1 MKKKLNLFCVL
12 MLLLMVAQVVT
23 MFVMNAGEFVMNAG
37 DFEEGWQSGASDQT
51 TSGWTAIIV
60 YLYGFV
66 VIAAAIVSFV
76 CFLRFILNVNQN
88 NVLTGENVNLL
99 RLTGVGL
106 LIITVFVL
114 CFTLWEGENLAVA
127 LDKNIG
133 LMIFSV
139 FNMIVA
145 EAFAIG
151 LKLKEEQDLTI

>member
-23 MFVMNAGEFVMNAG
+23 MFVMNAG

-51 TSGWTAIIV
+51 ISGWTAIIV
-60 YLYGFV
+60 YLFAFV

-76 CFLRFILNVNQN
+76 CFLRFVLNVNQN

-106 LIITVFVL
+106 LINTVFVL

-127 LDKNIG
+127 FDKAIG

>member
-1 MKKKLNLFCVL
+1 MKKKLNFFCVL

-23 MFVMNAGEFVMNAG
+23 TFVMGADAFQ
-37 DFEEGWQSGASDQT
+37 EGWQKGASDQA
-51 TSGWTAIIV
+51 TSGWTDLIGFLFA
-60 YLYGFV
+60 FV
-66 VIAAAIVSFV
+66 VIVAAIVSFV

-99 RLTGVGL
+99 RLTGIGL

-114 CFTLWEGENLAVA
+114 CSTLWEGENFAVA
-127 LDKNIG
+127 FDETIG

-139 FNMIVA
+139 FNLIVA

-151 LKLKEEQDLTI
+151 LKLKEEQELTI

>member
-1 MKKKLNLFCVL
+1 MKKKLNFFCVL

-23 MFVMNAGEFVMNAG
+23 TFVMGADAFQ
-37 DFEEGWQSGASDQT
+37 EGWQKGASDQA
-51 TSGWTAIIV
+51 TSGWTALI
-60 YLYGFV
+60 GFLFGIA
-66 VIAAAIVSFV
+66 VILAAIGSFV

-99 RLTGVGL
+99 RLTGIGL

-114 CFTLWEGENLAVA
+114 CSTLWEGENFAVA
-127 LDKNIG
+127 FDETIG

-139 FNMIVA
+139 FNLIVA

-151 LKLKEEQDLTI
+151 LKLKEEQELTI

>member
-23 MFVMNAGEFVMNAG
+23 MFVMNAG

-60 YLYGFV
+60 YLFAFV

-106 LIITVFVL
+106 LINTVFVL

-127 LDKNIG
+127 FDKAIG

>member
-23 MFVMNAGEFVMNAG
+23 MFVMNAG
-37 DFEEGWQSGASDQT
+37 DFEEGWQSDASDQT

-66 VIAAAIVSFV
+66 VIVAAIVSFV

-106 LIITVFVL
+106 LIITVFAL
-114 CFTLWEGENLAVA
+114 CSTLWEGENFAVA

-133 LMIFSV
+133 LMILSV
-139 FNMIVA
+139 FNLIVA

>member
-23 MFVMNAGEFVMNAG
+23 MFVMNAG
-37 DFEEGWQSGASDQT
+37 DFEEGWQSDASDQT

-66 VIAAAIVSFV
+66 VIVAAIVSFV

-106 LIITVFVL
+106 LIITVFAL
-114 CFTLWEGENLAVA
+114 CSTLWEGENFAVA
-127 LDKNIG
+127 FDKNIG

-139 FNMIVA
+139 FNLIVA

>member
-23 MFVMNAGEFVMNAG
+23 MFVMNAG

-106 LIITVFVL
+106 LINTVFVL
-114 CFTLWEGENLAVA
+114 CFTLWEGENFAEA
-127 LDKNIG
+127 FDEAIG

-139 FNMIVA
+139 FNLIVA

>member
-12 MLLLMVAQVVT
+12 MLLLMVAQVV
-23 MFVMNAGEFVMNAG
+23 MMVVMNADAFH
-37 DFEEGWQSGASDQT
+37 EGWQQGASDQT
-51 TSGWTAIIV
+51 TSGWTALIGV
-60 YLYGFV
+60 LLGFV
-66 VIAAAIVSFV
+66 AIVAAIGSFV

-99 RLTGVGL
+99 RFTGIGL
-106 LIITVFVL
+106 LIITVFVR
-114 CFTLWEGENLAVA
+114 CSTLWEGENFAVA
-127 LDKNIG
+127 FDETIG

-139 FNMIVA
+139 FNLIVA

>member
-1 MKKKLNLFCVL
+1 MKKKLNFFCVL

-23 MFVMNAGEFVMNAG
+23 MFVMNAGAFQ
-37 DFEEGWQSGASDQT
+37 EGWQKGASDQT
-51 TSGWTAIIV
+51 TSGWIALIGF
-60 YLYGFV
+60 LLGFV
-66 VIAAAIVSFV
+66 VIVAAIVSFV

-99 RLTGVGL
+99 RLTSIGL

-114 CFTLWEGENLAVA
+114 CSTLWEGENFAVA
-127 LDKNIG
+127 FDETIG

-139 FNMIVA
+139 FNLIVA

-151 LKLKEEQDLTI
+151 LKLKEEQELTI

>member
-1 MKKKLNLFCVL
+1 MKTKLNLFCVL

-23 MFVMNAGEFVMNAG
+23 MFVMNAG

-51 TSGWTAIIV
+51 ISGWTAIIV

-66 VIAAAIVSFV
+66 VIVAAIVSFV

-88 NVLTGENVNLL
+88 NVLTGDNVKLL

-106 LIITVFVL
+106 LFITVFSL
-114 CFTLWEGENLAVA
+114 CLTLWEAGNFAEAFDEA
-127 LDKNIG
+127 IG

-139 FNMIVA
+139 FNLIVA

>member
-1 MKKKLNLFCVL
+1 MKKKLNFFCVL

-23 MFVMNAGEFVMNAG
+23 TFVMGADAFQ
-37 DFEEGWQSGASDQT
+37 EGWQKGASDQA
-51 TSGWTAIIV
+51 TSGWTALI
-60 YLYGFV
+60 GFLFGIA
-66 VIAAAIVSFV
+66 VILAAIVSFV

-99 RLTGVGL
+99 RLTGIGL

-114 CFTLWEGENLAVA
+114 SSTLWEGENFAVA
-127 LDKNIG
+127 FDETIG

-139 FNMIVA
+139 FNLIVA

-151 LKLKEEQDLTI
+151 LKLKEEQELTI

>member
-23 MFVMNAGEFVMNAG
+23 MFVMNAG

-66 VIAAAIVSFV
+66 VIVAAIVSFV

-106 LIITVFVL
+106 LIITVFSL
-114 CFTLWEGENLAVA
+114 CSTLWEGENLAVA

>member
-1 MKKKLNLFCVL
+1 MKKKLNFFCVL

-23 MFVMNAGEFVMNAG
+23 TFVMGADAFQ
-37 DFEEGWQSGASDQT
+37 EGWQKGASDQA
-51 TSGWTAIIV
+51 TSGWTALI
-60 YLYGFV
+60 GFLFGIA
-66 VIAAAIVSFV
+66 VILAAIVSFV

-88 NVLTGENVNLL
+88 SVLTGENVNLL

-114 CFTLWEGENLAVA
+114 SSTLWEGENFAVA
-127 LDKNIG
+127 FDETIG

-139 FNMIVA
+139 FNLIVA

>member
-1 MKKKLNLFCVL
+1 MKKKLNFFCVL

-23 MFVMNAGEFVMNAG
+23 TFVMGADAFQ
-37 DFEEGWQSGASDQT
+37 EGWQKGASDQA
-51 TSGWTAIIV
+51 TSGWTALI
-60 YLYGFV
+60 GFLFGIA
-66 VIAAAIVSFV
+66 VILAAIVSFV

-99 RLTGVGL
+99 RLTGIGL

-114 CFTLWEGENLAVA
+114 CSTLWEGENFAVA
-127 LDKNIG
+127 FDEAIG

-139 FNMIVA
+139 FNLIVA

>member
-1 MKKKLNLFCVL
+1 MKKKLNFFCVL

-23 MFVMNAGEFVMNAG
+23 TFVMGADAFQ
-37 DFEEGWQSGASDQT
+37 EGWQKGASDQA
-51 TSGWTAIIV
+51 TSGWTALI
-60 YLYGFV
+60 GFLFGIA
-66 VIAAAIVSFV
+66 VILAAIVSFV

-99 RLTGVGL
+99 RLTGIGL

-114 CFTLWEGENLAVA
+114 CSTLWEGENFAEA
-127 LDKNIG
+127 FDETIG

-139 FNMIVA
+139 FNLIVA

>member
-23 MFVMNAGEFVMNAG
+23 MFVMNAG

-66 VIAAAIVSFV
+66 VIVAAIVSFV

-106 LIITVFVL
+106 LIITVFAL
-114 CFTLWEGENLAVA
+114 CSTLWEGENLAVA

>member
-23 MFVMNAGEFVMNAG
+23 MFVMNVG

-66 VIAAAIVSFV
+66 VIVAAIVSFV

-106 LIITVFVL
+106 LIITVFSL
-114 CFTLWEGENLAVA
+114 CSTLWEGENLAVA

>member
-1 MKKKLNLFCVL
+1 MKKKLNFFCVL

-23 MFVMNAGEFVMNAG
+23 TFVMGADAFQ
-37 DFEEGWQSGASDQT
+37 EGWQKGASDQA
-51 TSGWTAIIV
+51 TSGWTALI
-60 YLYGFV
+60 GFLFGIA
-66 VIAAAIVSFV
+66 VILAAIVSFV

-99 RLTGVGL
+99 RLTGIGL

-114 CFTLWEGENLAVA
+114 SSTLWEGENFAVA
-127 LDKNIG
+127 FDETIG

-139 FNMIVA
+139 FNLIVA

>member
-23 MFVMNAGEFVMNAG
+23 MFVMNAG

-51 TSGWTAIIV
+51 ISGWTAIIV

-66 VIAAAIVSFV
+66 VIVAAIVSFV

-106 LIITVFVL
+106 LIITVFSL
-114 CFTLWEGENLAVA
+114 CSTLWEGENLAVA

-139 FNMIVA
+139 FNLIVA

>member
-1 MKKKLNLFCVL
+1 MKKKLNLFCVM

-23 MFVMNAGEFVMNAG
+23 MFVMNAG

-51 TSGWTAIIV
+51 ISGWTAIIV
-60 YLYGFV
+60 YLFAFV

-106 LIITVFVL
+106 LINTVFVL
-114 CFTLWEGENLAVA
+114 CFTLWEGENFAVA
-127 LDKNIG
+127 FDKAIG

-139 FNMIVA
+139 CNLIVA

>member
-23 MFVMNAGEFVMNAG
+23 MFVMNAG

-106 LIITVFVL
+106 LIITVFSL
-114 CFTLWEGENLAVA
+114 CSTLWEGENLAVA

>member
-1 MKKKLNLFCVL
+1 MKTKLNLFCVL

-23 MFVMNAGEFVMNAG
+23 MFVMNAG

-51 TSGWTAIIV
+51 ISGWTAIFV

-106 LIITVFVL
+106 LINTVFVL

-127 LDKNIG
+127 FDKAIG

>member
-23 MFVMNAGEFVMNAG
+23 MFVMNAG

-51 TSGWTAIIV
+51 TSGWTELIGS
-60 YLYGFV
+60 LFCFM

-106 LIITVFVL
+106 LIITVFAL
-114 CFTLWEGENLAVA
+114 CSTLWEGENFAVA
-127 LDKNIG
+127 FVETIG

-139 FNMIVA
+139 FNLIVA

>member
-23 MFVMNAGEFVMNAG
+23 MFVMNAG

-106 LIITVFVL
+106 LINTVFVL
-114 CFTLWEGENLAVA
+114 CSTLWEGENFAVA
-127 LDKNIG
+127 FDETIG

-139 FNMIVA
+139 FNLIVA

>member
-1 MKKKLNLFCVL
+1 MKKKLNFFCVL

-23 MFVMNAGEFVMNAG
+23 TFVMGADAFQ
-37 DFEEGWQSGASDQT
+37 EGWQKGASDQA
-51 TSGWTAIIV
+51 TSGWTALI
-60 YLYGFV
+60 GFLFGIA
-66 VIAAAIVSFV
+66 VILAAIVSFV

-99 RLTGVGL
+99 RLTGIGL

-114 CFTLWEGENLAVA
+114 CSTLWESENFAVA
-127 LDKNIG
+127 FDETIG

-139 FNMIVA
+139 FNLIVA

>member
-1 MKKKLNLFCVL
+1 MKTKLNLFCVL

-23 MFVMNAGEFVMNAG
+23 MFVMNAG

-66 VIAAAIVSFV
+66 VIVAAIVSFV

-106 LIITVFVL
+106 LIITVFAL
-114 CFTLWEGENLAVA
+114 CSTLWEGENFAVA
-127 LDKNIG
+127 FDKNIG

-139 FNMIVA
+139 FNLIVA

>member
-23 MFVMNAGEFVMNAG
+23 MFVMNAG

-60 YLYGFV
+60 YLFAFV

-106 LIITVFVL
+106 LINTVFVL
-114 CFTLWEGENLAVA
+114 CFTLWEGENFAVA
-127 LDKNIG
+127 FDKAIG

-139 FNMIVA
+139 FNLIVA

>member
-23 MFVMNAGEFVMNAG
+23 MFVMNAG

-51 TSGWTAIIV
+51 ISGWTAIIV

-88 NVLTGENVNLL
+88 NVLSGENVNLL

-106 LIITVFVL
+106 LINTVFVL

-127 LDKNIG
+127 FDKAIG

-139 FNMIVA
+139 FNLIVA

>member
-1 MKKKLNLFCVL
+1 MKKKLNFFCVL

-23 MFVMNAGEFVMNAG
+23 MFVMNAGAFQ
-37 DFEEGWQSGASDQT
+37 EGWQRGASDQT
-51 TSGWTAIIV
+51 TSGWTALIGF
-60 YLYGFV
+60 LLGFV
-66 VIAAAIVSFV
+66 VIVAAIVSFV

-99 RLTGVGL
+99 RLTGIGL

-114 CFTLWEGENLAVA
+114 CSTLWEGENFAVA
-127 LDKNIG
+127 FDETIG

-139 FNMIVA
+139 FNLIVA

-151 LKLKEEQDLTI
+151 LKLKEEQELTI